1 MAFLL
6 FLCFLLATGEARA
19 QQTDDHGDTPAV
31 ATSLTLGTTVTGVI
45 GPAGDRDAFRFDI
58 PDTVEITD
66 VWIYTQGGISN
77 TVGGLFDGSGAQI
90 ASNDDSPLSAN
101 TSHFYIGA
109 SLTPGTYYVL
119 VAGHEAV
126 TGPYSLY
133 TRTGTDQ
140 GKIRADAVPLA
151 VDTQVEGIIGPAG
164 DMDLFKLELPTQTDI
179 AMYTSGNVDTIGRLL
194 DYRDV
199 QITSSDDSSMSEGQS
214 DFFIGEILGPGT
226 YYVEVRGYD
235 DSLGPYRLHLETVAD
250 QSGSLSG
257 ATALALDSPYS
268 NSGLGFINHRND
280 EDWFGFT
287 LADTTDVWIYAV
299 GPTDTIG
306 ELLDSHSSR
315 VAYNDDS
322 ELSAGRL
329 SFFMAKNLRAG
340 TYYLKVSGV
349 AGGSGPYRVFVD
361 SAPETGSAIETVGT
375 LELGAP
381 LIGLIDPSTDTDLYK
396 IALTGP
402 AEVVVYTTGDLD
414 TTGEL
419 LALDSGALG
428 ATLTSLTTDDDSG
441 TGLNFSIRQG
451 LGPGTYYVRVGSYES
466 ETGPYALFAEP
477 VGQLSLGET
486 VIGRIAEGYDEE
498 YFKLALD
505 SPADVW
511 IYGYGSLDTVGTLY
525 DSNFNEISFND
536 DSRIIGR
543 YRAFHLRESL
553 AAGTYYVNVRSFGTG
568 TGPFGVGAETIP
580 DHGGSSKD
588 TATALTLDSLV
599 LGRIKHT
606 GDADYFRLDFT
617 KKTNMILYVKTS
629 TLDPVAGEILDSDGE
644 RVDVN
649 VSPWDGG
656 VYIRDDFGPGAYFV
670 KVTADSSANYTLH
683 ARHDPWYDAFIDDC
697 QGTTRDPLYVCQW
710 HLRNHIDDNADINVE
725 PVWADGIDGT
735 GVNVAVV
742 DDGLD
747 HYHEDL
753 APNVD
758 KSLNYDYAESGD
770 VYTPVDWHGT
780 NVAGIIAA
788 RDNSIGV
795 RGVAPRATIYG
806 YNFLTSQTLF
816 SQVDSAVRNRDVTA
830 INTNSWGPIGGPE
843 LSSTYA
849 LWEAAVKVGVEKG
862 YGGRGT
868 FYIWSAGNSHE
879 EGDNANL
886 GGFANY
892 YATTAVCAVDDNYR
906 RTYYSETGANLWVC
920 APSHGLRAGDRGI
933 VTTENSNR
941 YSNSFN
947 GTSASAPIVAGV
959 AALLRH
965 ANPELTWRDLK
976 LILAASARKNDEE
989 NTGWEDGAF
998 QYGST
1003 TERYHFNHEYGFGVV
1018 DAKAAVDLAEDWTTV
1033 PPLESV
1039 EVASGYLNTHVPDVP
1054 SDGSPTTITRSL
1066 TLDTGIE
1073 FTEFVEIDL
1082 NFSHPSFRDLEIELV
1097 SPSGQVST
1105 LVGPYES
1112 ADPVPLFGEF
1122 RFGSAKH
1129 LGEDPNGQWTL
1140 RVTDRIPGL
1149 AGTFESWSIKV
1160 YGHRP
1165 VPAAPTVNTV
1175 TLGDDSLTVAWS
1187 APGFMR
1193 GSAITSYDLRYIPVG
1208 ADETVDVNWT
1218 VLEDVWTGSGPH
1230 QYTLTGLTNG
1240 AQYDVQVRAVNAAGP
1255 GPWSAAASG
1264 RLTPED
1270 LVSRYDANGNGTIER
1285 EEVIAAIND
1294 YFAGLI
1300 TREQVNMVIAAYFN
1314 S

>member
-119 VAGHEAV
+119 VAGHEAA
-126 TGPYSLY
+126 TGPYSLH

-140 GKIRADAVPLA
+140 GKIPADAVPLA

-441 TGLNFSIRQG
+441 TGLNFSIRQD
-451 LGPGTYYVRVGSYES
+451 LGPGTYYVRVGSYGS

-477 VGQLSLGET
+477 VGQLSLGGS

-498 YFKLALD
+498 YFKLTLD

-511 IYGYGSLDTVGTLY
+511 IYGYGSLNTVGTLY

-543 YRAFHLRESL
+543 YRAFHLRENL
-553 AAGTYYVNVRSFGTG
+553 AAGTYYVNVRSSGTDI
-568 TGPFGVGAETIP
+568 GPFGVGAETIP
-580 DHGGSSKD
+580 DHGGSSRD
-588 TATALTLDSLV
+588 TATTLTLDSLV
-599 LGRIKHT
+599 PGRIRHT
-606 GDADYFRLDFT
+606 GDVDYFRLDFT
-617 KKTNMILYVKTS
+617 EKTNMILYVKTS

-649 VSPWDGG
+649 VFPWDGG
-656 VYIRDDFGPGAYFV
+656 VYIRDDFGPGAYFA

-683 ARHDPWYDAFIDDC
+683 ARHDPWYSAFIEEC
-697 QGTTRDPLYVCQW
+697 QGTTGDPLYVCQW
-710 HLRNHIDDNADINVE
+710 HLRNHEDDDADINVE

-735 GVNVAVV
+735 GVNIAVV
-742 DDGLD
+742 DDGID

-758 KSLNYDYAESGD
+758 KSLNYDYTESGD

-780 NVAGIIAA
+780 ATWPASSRPGI
-788 RDNSIGV
+788 
-795 RGVAPRATIYG
+795 
-806 YNFLTSQTLF
+806 
-816 SQVDSAVRNRDVTA
+816 TA
-830 INTNSWGPIGGPE
+830 SE
-843 LSSTYA
+843 
-849 LWEAAVKVGVEKG
+849 
-862 YGGRGT
+862 
-868 FYIWSAGNSHE
+868 
-879 EGDNANL
+879 
-886 GGFANY
+886 
-892 YATTAVCAVDDNYR
+892 CAVSLQGPPY
-906 RTYYSETGANLWVC
+906 TG
-920 APSHGLRAGDRGI
+920 
-933 VTTENSNR
+933 TTS
-941 YSNSFN
+941 
-947 GTSASAPIVAGV
+947 
-959 AALLRH
+959 
-965 ANPELTWRDLK
+965 
-976 LILAASARKNDEE
+976 
-989 NTGWEDGAF
+989 
-998 QYGST
+998 
-1003 TERYHFNHEYGFGVV
+1003 
-1018 DAKAAVDLAEDWTTV
+1018 
-1033 PPLESV
+1033 
-1039 EVASGYLNTHVPDVP
+1039 
-1054 SDGSPTTITRSL
+1054 
-1066 TLDTGIE
+1066 
-1073 FTEFVEIDL
+1073 
-1082 NFSHPSFRDLEIELV
+1082 
-1097 SPSGQVST
+1097 
-1105 LVGPYES
+1105 
-1112 ADPVPLFGEF
+1112 
-1122 RFGSAKH
+1122 
-1129 LGEDPNGQWTL
+1129 
-1140 RVTDRIPGL
+1140 
-1149 AGTFESWSIKV
+1149 
-1160 YGHRP
+1160 
-1165 VPAAPTVNTV
+1165 
-1175 TLGDDSLTVAWS
+1175 
-1187 APGFMR
+1187 
-1193 GSAITSYDLRYIPVG
+1193 
-1208 ADETVDVNWT
+1208 
-1218 VLEDVWTGSGPH
+1218 
-1230 QYTLTGLTNG
+1230 
-1240 AQYDVQVRAVNAAGP
+1240 
-1255 GPWSAAASG
+1255 
-1264 RLTPED
+1264 
-1270 LVSRYDANGNGTIER
+1270 
-1285 EEVIAAIND
+1285 
-1294 YFAGLI
+1294 
-1300 TREQVNMVIAAYFN
+1300 
-1314 S
+1314 